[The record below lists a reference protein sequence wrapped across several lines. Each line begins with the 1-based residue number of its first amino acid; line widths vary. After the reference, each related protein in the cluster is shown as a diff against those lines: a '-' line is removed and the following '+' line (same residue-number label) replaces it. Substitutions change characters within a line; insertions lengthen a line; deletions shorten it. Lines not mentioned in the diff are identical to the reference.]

1 MGNWHSTPD
10 HDPSAVLLR
19 LEIEIDKNYQNPT
32 PYEIKISPQTH
43 SITVAYLLN
52 GQEIFSVDIVPGYTF
67 SKNEF
72 GDDVYKVPEI
82 LGKKHGKDRTEHYRR
97 IAMER
102 RAAQWILSDPLGY
115 IHIASGVDLITKGE
129 FRKTTKIIKKWKNN
143 LTETDSSLKL
153 KSFHLEQVVTRYF
166 QAQNSLGIFDTIFKF
181 FVELPEILENPNQI
195 EDRANKGK
203 FIDDYLVEF
212 SDDQK
217 AKINSARDGFLI
229 KLEDFNEKSSVDELL
244 KIWFYPRK
252 PNEQFIFDFKK
263 KMLTDD
269 RFTFRADGFVEPLS
283 GYRHGWIMET
293 PHLRKGLTR
302 WPGQERSIR
311 FSVRSDN
318 TQATEHLWKV
328 RNSDDCIQPRGEIT
342 RNQTA
347 NNPEKTAYPGDH
359 YVECYAIR
367 GDECVARSRV
377 NVKIV

>member
-1 MGNWHSTPD
+1 M
-10 HDPSAVLLR
+10 LQ

-43 SITVAYLLN
+43 SITVAYFWN
-52 GQEIFSVDIVPGYTF
+52 GEEVFSVDIVPAYAF

-72 GDDVYKVPEI
+72 GDDVYMVPEI
-82 LGKKHGKDRTEHYRR
+82 LGKKHGKDRIEHYRR
-97 IAMER
+97 IAMEH
-102 RAAQWILSDPLGY
+102 RAAQWIASDPLGY
-115 IHIASGVDLITKGE
+115 IRIASRVDGVTGGE

-143 LTETDSSLKL
+143 LAEADSSLKL

-166 QAQNSLGIFDTIFKF
+166 QAQNSLEIFDAIFKF
-181 FVELPEILENPNQI
+181 FVELPEMLENPNQI
-195 EDRANKGK
+195 EDRANKDK
-203 FIDDYLVEF
+203 FIDDYLAEF

-217 AKINSARDGFLI
+217 AKIRFARDGFLV
-229 KLEDFNEKSSVDELL
+229 KLEDFKEGTSVDELL

-252 PNEQFIFDFKK
+252 SNEQFLFDFNR

-269 RFTFRADGFVEPLS
+269 RLTFRVDGFVEKLS

-318 TQATEHLWKV
+318 TQATEYLWKV
-328 RNSDDCIQPRGEIT
+328 RNSDDCIEPRGEIT
-342 RNQTA
+342 RNRTA

-367 GDECVARSRV
+367 GDECVARFRV

>member
-1 MGNWHSTPD
+1 MGDWHDSPS
-10 HDPSAVLLR
+10 HDPSAVLSQLK
-19 LEIEIDKNYQNPT
+19 IEISRNYQNPT
-32 PYEIKISPQTH
+32 SYEIKISPQTH
-43 SITVAYLLN
+43 SITVAYLLKDE
-52 GQEIFSVDIVPGYTF
+52 EIFSVDIVPGYAF

-72 GDDVYKVPEI
+72 GDGVYMVPEI
-82 LGKKHGKDRTEHYRR
+82 LRKKHGKDRAEHYQR
-97 IAMER
+97 IAMEH

-115 IHIASGVDLITKGE
+115 IRIASRVDLTTKGE

-143 LTETDSSLKL
+143 LAEADSSLKL
-153 KSFHLEQVVTRYF
+153 KSFHLEQVITGYF
-166 QAQNSLGIFDTIFKF
+166 QRETSLEIFDAIFKF
-181 FVELPEILENPNQI
+181 FVELPKILENPNQI

-203 FIDDYLVEF
+203 FIDDYLAEF
-212 SDDQK
+212 TDYQK
-217 AKINSARDGFLI
+217 AKIRSARDGFLV
-229 KLEDFNEKSSVDELL
+229 KLEDFKEKNSVDELL
-244 KIWFYPRK
+244 KIRFYPRK
-252 PNEQFIFDFKK
+252 PHEQFLFDFNR

-269 RFTFRADGFVEPLS
+269 NFTFRADGFVEALS
-283 GYRHGWIMET
+283 GYRHGWIRET
-293 PHLRKGLTR
+293 PHLRKGLTH

-318 TQATEHLWKV
+318 TQATEYLWKV